1 MSNVF
6 NQLLKPDGRMFA
18 VVGSKNKMKASII
31 NSNNKNKWQSKPL
44 FETHLDYMLGL
55 EPTEKFNF

>member
-1 MSNVF
+1 
-6 NQLLKPDGRMFA
+6 

-31 NSNNKNKWQSKPL
+31 SSNNENEWQYRAL

-55 EPTEKFNF
+55 EPTVKFNF